1 MLRSALSTFRVKE
14 DEMDRK
20 KVVCDCILS
29 HQVRIKEETKRLATI
44 RNQNSLKMTVASIKL
59 LRNKRQ
65 AMVKQIRHDIMSGQD
80 TAARVRVQLV
90 LSLRFAFGY
99 CIGSWCGFLCWT

>member
-1 MLRSALSTFRVKE
+1 MESFLLIVLG
-14 DEMDRK
+14 M
-20 KVVCDCILS
+20 
-29 HQVRIKEETKRLATI
+29 
-44 RNQNSLKMTVASIKL
+44 NSKTALKMTVASIKL

-65 AMVKQIRHDIMSGQD
+65 AMVKQMRHDIMSGQD

-99 CIGSWCGFLCWT
+99 CIGSWCGFLYWT